1 MSLLNAL
8 GENEDQRHQIKL
20 LESLLNK
27 RLVERLVSGRNE
39 SIFAITLLSQY
50 DMVSFFTSVKTISQ
64 LISCVATIATICRP
78 KHARH

>member
-27 RLVERLVSGRNE
+27 WLVERLMSGRNE

-50 DMVSFFTSVKTISQ
+50 DMVSQT
-64 LISCVATIATICRP
+64 
-78 KHARH
+78 